1 MTAGRP
7 PRFKALYYYRVA
19 RTARGRQRHLFKAA
33 GSGFTSVCGD
43 ALWTVALSD
52 EMRAPRCS
60 ECRLLAV
67 TELSLALEM
76 LGLTDLAV
84 AVAGAANE
92 LSFETGAAMAG

>member
-1 MTAGRP
+1 MTRP
-7 PRFKALYYYRVA
+7 PRFKSLYFYRVA
-19 RTARGRQRHLFKAA
+19 RGSRGRQRHLFKAT
-33 GSGFTSVCGD
+33 GTGLTSVCGD
-43 ALWTVALSD
+43 AIWTVALSD
-52 EMRAPRCS
+52 EMRASPCQ

-76 LGLTDLAV
+76 LGLSDLAV